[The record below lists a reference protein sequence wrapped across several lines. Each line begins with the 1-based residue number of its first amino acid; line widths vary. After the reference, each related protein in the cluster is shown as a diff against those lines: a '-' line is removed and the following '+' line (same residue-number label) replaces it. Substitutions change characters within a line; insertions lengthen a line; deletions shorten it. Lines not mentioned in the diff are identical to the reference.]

1 MGNKCVKDPYIR
13 VLLDRREEIR
23 KEINKLEAEYKAIG
37 ELIMRDYK
45 HTHPFKYEYDER
57 EER

>member
-13 VLLDRREEIR
+13 VLLDRREEI
-23 KEINKLEAEYKAIG
+23 KNEINKLQAEYSAIG
-37 ELIMRDYK
+37 ELIRRDYN
-45 HTHPFKYEYDER
+45 HRHPHPLDIEKG